1 MIQKVILAL
10 GLLLGSQLAMAQLE
24 PYQEGVH
31 YFKIDQVPAQT
42 GAGTVEVTELFSYG
56 CSHCNT
62 LEPYLQSWNKTK
74 AENVVFNRIAVGFG
88 RKSWEMMARA
98 YIASEMMGIGEESHI
113 AMMDAIWKHGKQ
125 FRNLDE
131 LANFYAEFGVD
142 EDVFIANYK
151 SFAADSQ
158 LRKSQRDV
166 QLFGITGTPSLV
178 VARKYRVTSSKNVR
192 DFNAMLDVVDF
203 LVAKETL
210 AQKATVAKKETAAQ

>member
-10 GLLLGSQLAMAQLE
+10 GLLLGSQLAMAQQDV
-24 PYQEGVH
+24 YQEGVH
-31 YFKIDQVPAQT
+31 YFKIDQVPAKT
-42 GAGTVEVTELFSYG
+42 DSGIVEVTELFSYA

-62 LEPYLQSWNKTK
+62 FEPYVQSWLKTK
-74 AENVVFNRIAVGFG
+74 ADNVKFNRIAVGFG
-88 RKSWEMMARA
+88 RKSWEMMARS
-98 YIASEMMGIGEESHI
+98 YIVAEMLGIVEESHV
-113 AMMDAIWKHGKQ
+113 AMMDAIWKQGKQ

-131 LANFYAEFGVD
+131 LADFYSGFGV
-142 EDVFIANYK
+142 ERSAFIAHFQ

-178 VARKYRVTSSKNVR
+178 VNRKYRITSSKHVK

-203 LVAKETL
+203 LVVKETR
-210 AQKATVAKKETAAQ
+210 AQ

>member
-1 MIQKVILAL
+1 MMRKVILAICFL
-10 GLLLGSQLAMAQLE
+10 AGSQMAMAQAE

-31 YFKIDQVPAQT
+31 YFKIDQVPAENDSDI
-42 GAGTVEVTELFSYG
+42 VEVTELFSYA

-62 LEPYLQSWNKTK
+62 IEPYMQSWNKSK
-74 AENVVFNRIAVGFG
+74 ADNVVLNRIAVGFG

-98 YIASEMMGIGEESHI
+98 YIAAEMMGIVEESHV
-113 AMMDAIWKHGKQ
+113 AMMDAIWKDGKQ

-131 LANFYAEFGVD
+131 LADFYAGFGVD
-142 EDVFIANYK
+142 RDAFIAHYK

-178 VARKYRVTSSKNVR
+178 VARKYRITSNKNVR

-203 LVAKETL
+203 LTEKES
-210 AQKATVAKKETAAQ
+210 AAP